1 MSIIECKAQTLV
13 DMVIMCKFAKSKTQA
28 RQLIES
34 GAIGVQDVKITNPN
48 ALIAWNKEHT
58 EAYVINDYDKK

>member
-1 MSIIECKAQTLV
+1 MSHIECKAQTLV

-34 GAIGVQDVKITNPN
+34 GAIRIQDVKITNPS
-48 ALIAWNKEHT
+48 ALIAWNADRT